1 MPSRFKTIFSAFIGT
16 VLEWYDFSIF
26 MFFIPIFSELFFPNT
41 NKIASYL
48 SMYAVFAISFF
59 VRPLGAMIFG
69 YVGDH
74 YGRKKALVF
83 SMMLISMSTLMMGL
97 LPTYQSIG
105 VFAPIFLIIL
115 RMIQGFCVG
124 GETTG
129 ASSFIIESF
138 PKRQRGILGSFM
150 WSAVGVGML
159 LGSLVTTITIKFIPH
174 DLLYAIG
181 WRLPFIFGLITGA
194 VGYYF
199 RKRIPESALFSE
211 IRKNGQITHL
221 STIEVI
227 KTNKKSLS
235 IIMGLYALS
244 SVITYIVFVFMPV
257 YASSVLNISLD
268 TASVITTIALACST
282 VGVPFVGYISDK
294 IGRKPCLYLGSISFI
309 LLSYPLYSFMV
320 INKSMFS
327 FVCAEVIFGLIA
339 IVYQGSLTSAA
350 QELPNTAVRYTVT
363 ALGYNLSYALFG
375 GTAPFVIT
383 YLSTV
388 FGSQVMPGIY
398 LSAMG
403 IIAMIAI
410 YNMNETYK
418 KVLS

>member
-1 MPSRFKTIFSAFIGT
+1 MQSRFKTIFSAFIGT

-150 WSAVGVGML
+150 WSAVGV
-159 LGSLVTTITIKFIPH
+159 
-174 DLLYAIG
+174 
-181 WRLPFIFGLITGA
+181 
-194 VGYYF
+194 
-199 RKRIPESALFSE
+199 
-211 IRKNGQITHL
+211 
-221 STIEVI
+221 
-227 KTNKKSLS
+227 
-235 IIMGLYALS
+235 
-244 SVITYIVFVFMPV
+244 
-257 YASSVLNISLD
+257 
-268 TASVITTIALACST
+268 
-282 VGVPFVGYISDK
+282 
-294 IGRKPCLYLGSISFI
+294 
-309 LLSYPLYSFMV
+309 
-320 INKSMFS
+320 
-327 FVCAEVIFGLIA
+327 VCC
-339 IVYQGSLTSAA
+339 
-350 QELPNTAVRYTVT
+350 
-363 ALGYNLSYALFG
+363 
-375 GTAPFVIT
+375 
-383 YLSTV
+383 
-388 FGSQVMPGIY
+388 
-398 LSAMG
+398 
-403 IIAMIAI
+403 
-410 YNMNETYK
+410 
-418 KVLS
+418 